1 MEDELRVTICLGWR
15 GKIPHTHT
23 VSKYHSYISNIY
35 LQSLGFYGHPEY
47 KLAVKY
53 DIIKSSQFFNC
64 EEPMNYSEATTGN
77 IFPLYLAASILIA

>member
-1 MEDELRVTICLGWR
+1 MFGLERENNT
-15 GKIPHTHT
+15 HTHRIK
-23 VSKYHSYISNIY
+23 VSQLHLQY
-35 LQSLGFYGHPEY
+35 LPSVSGLFSGHPEY